1 MRLVLHVARG
11 TAPPCQSELAPF
23 GCLHHRVIT
32 HHAAHD
38 RMGRCFSR
46 YRFDDAIACLSPA
59 SDVIQRTVR
68 RRSMLPEPRGRHGSC
83 AGSREGCASRT
94 RVMRFFADESSPG
107 PSGFAD
113 NPPGARYL
121 KPTSPASAKFC
132 QPEGPRVR
140 SLLPPAASLYANFRG
155 GLDHLHA
162 ADLFNRKRRSRAGSE
177 TISPS
182 WLLPS
187 AGPRQPAGQ
196 MSVSA
201 FISARCSTAISAATN
216 GSTSRWSPGCQ
227 RGRAHLRDVPVRS
240 ARPSALHSVR

>member
-1 MRLVLHVARG
+1 
-11 TAPPCQSELAPF
+11 
-23 GCLHHRVIT
+23 
-32 HHAAHD
+32 
-38 RMGRCFSR
+38 MGRCFSR

-59 SDVIQRTVR
+59 SDVIQRTVPR
-68 RRSMLPEPRGRHGSC
+68 RRMLPEHRGRHGSC

-187 AGPRQPAGQ
+187 AGPATACRTDVC
-196 MSVSA
+196 VSLHIGEV
-201 FISARCSTAISAATN
+201 FHSNIGSDERLDFPVVARLSTR
-216 GSTSRWSPGCQ
+216 SRASRRCAS
-227 RGRAHLRDVPVRS
+227 R
-240 ARPSALHSVR
+240 